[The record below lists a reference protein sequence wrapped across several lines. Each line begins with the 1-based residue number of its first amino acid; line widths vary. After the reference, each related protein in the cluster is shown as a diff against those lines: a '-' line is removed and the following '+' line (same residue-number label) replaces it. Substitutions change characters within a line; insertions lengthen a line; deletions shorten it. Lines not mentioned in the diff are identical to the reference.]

1 MFFCRTKV
9 DDQMTLHKANGI
21 PAANDKYDIDE
32 MDGLLFS
39 DKILEDA
46 NTLASFDDPE
56 EYPLLGT
63 LTQSQVFEKP
73 VRKLK
78 RATSV
83 SPSQRTS
90 KKKQNSRVSPPA
102 SKKSS

>member
-1 MFFCRTKV
+1 MQTKDKIDVTLSSSNEITDVTNPDSSCVSSRTEV

-21 PAANDKYDIDE
+21 PVANDKYDIDE
-32 MDGLLFS
+32 MDGLLCS

-63 LTQSQVFEKP
+63 LKQSQV
-73 VRKLK
+73 LK
-78 RATSV
+78 NRSV
-83 SPSQRTS
+83 
-90 KKKQNSRVSPPA
+90 N
-102 SKKSS
+102 